1 MNRHKK
7 SYGVTFLLPLIN
19 HSSQSLLQMNGA
31 APINLEGTI
40 EKFRSIRNPQNFQP
54 EQSEDDLKPLWPS
67 IYALILEGKLV
78 GVWEIMS
85 LHSDLANIITSDQE
99 NLRSDRMI
107 LEAVYDVLHSHP
119 FADIVNSLNQSQSN
133 QQSEM
138 RELSPGIV
146 LEFKDWQDKI
156 SQILRSQSS
165 LLGRV
170 SELNTVLLMLI
181 GDKDTL
187 VHQSGDEWTSLSV
200 GLFLYVYP
208 PPLIWSNISKI
219 VVSAMTL
226 IPTKS
231 GISNEEIRM

>member
-1 MNRHKK
+1 
-7 SYGVTFLLPLIN
+7 
-19 HSSQSLLQMNGA
+19 MNGA

-54 EQSEDDLKPLWPS
+54 EQSEEDLKPLWPS
-67 IYALILEGKLV
+67 IYALILEGRLV

-85 LHSDLANIITSDQE
+85 LHSDLATIITSDQE

-119 FADIVNSLNQSQSN
+119 FVDIVNSFNQSQNQSQSN
-133 QQSEM
+133 QQPEM

-146 LEFKDWQDKI
+146 LEFKDWQEKI

-208 PPLIWSNISKI
+208 PPLIWANISKI

-226 IPTKS
+226 IPIKS
-231 GISNEEIRM
+231 GMSNEETRM

>member
-1 MNRHKK
+1 
-7 SYGVTFLLPLIN
+7 
-19 HSSQSLLQMNGA
+19 MNGA

-54 EQSEDDLKPLWPS
+54 EQSEEDLKPLWPS
-67 IYALILEGKLV
+67 IYALILEGRLV

-85 LHSDLANIITSDQE
+85 LHSDLATIITSDQE

-119 FADIVNSLNQSQSN
+119 FVNIVNSFNQSQNQSQSN
-133 QQSEM
+133 QQPEM

-146 LEFKDWQDKI
+146 LEFKDWQEKI

-208 PPLIWSNISKI
+208 PPLIWANISKI

-226 IPTKS
+226 VPIKS

>member
-1 MNRHKK
+1 
-7 SYGVTFLLPLIN
+7 
-19 HSSQSLLQMNGA
+19 MNGA

-54 EQSEDDLKPLWPS
+54 EQSEEDLKPLWPS
-67 IYALILEGKLV
+67 IYALILEGRLV

-85 LHSDLANIITSDQE
+85 LHSDLATIITSDQE

-119 FADIVNSLNQSQSN
+119 FVDIVNSFNQSQNQSQSN
-133 QQSEM
+133 QQPEM

-146 LEFKDWQDKI
+146 LEFKDWQEKI

-208 PPLIWSNISKI
+208 PPLIWANISKI

-226 IPTKS
+226 VPIKS
-231 GISNEEIRM
+231 GISNDEIRM